1 MIIFS
6 RYYCH
11 VLLLLNLL
19 SVFSCVNHFNLW
31 WYNNYLEFLIK
42 QTVHIMN
49 TAGENQSRYD
59 SLHSDHDNIDC
70 DMILDALQYLHL
82 FYLFYIMNRH
92 RKRKDKKSG
101 VISVCGYYAY
111 YFILIMFTFTQLGFW
126 LAFRLVSL
134 VFLFS
139 SLQLTTL
146 LATLISQTGTG
157 TICLRS
163 LHIWIKWLIF
173 HICVSII
180 TSKPCNTL
188 WH

>member
-6 RYYCH
+6 QYYCH

-42 QTVHIMN
+42 QTVYIMN
-49 TAGENQSRYD
+49 TAGENQSHYD
-59 SLHSDHDNIDC
+59 SLRSDHDNIDC
-70 DMILDALQYLHL
+70 DMILSALQYLHIWDKSAYEKERIKKWCNVCVWVL
-82 FYLFYIMNRH
+82 CLLLYFSHVYIH
-92 RKRKDKKSG
+92 L
-101 VISVCGYYAY
+101 ISFQTRISSCEFVFCFLHYNSSLLA
-111 YFILIMFTFTQLGFW
+111 ILI
-126 LAFRLVSL
+126 
-134 VFLFS
+134 
-139 SLQLTTL
+139 
-146 LATLISQTGTG
+146 IQTGTG
-157 TICLRS
+157 TICLRC